1 MNTAHLAAPAPAT
14 GSAAAQRPTR
24 SDATLGVGRSLLIKK
39 YPLELIDP
47 DFFLSFAGSDV
58 MGAPGDARGGGD
70 MGVDGPELK
79 HLAHGQLI
87 LTADC
92 VKAER
97 LHRGMRGYFSVLA
110 VLVIIGV
117 SDIPVLVVNGL
128 RMCAV
133 GKSHLNG
140 SLRLM
145 SSHKNKRKK
154 RNQELTPIVPSRP
167 EPPIYIHDQRLVL
180 PPGSNLVLRQ
190 AIPFP
195 IVPRWALY
203 GS

>member
-1 MNTAHLAAPAPAT
+1 M
-14 GSAAAQRPTR
+14 
-24 SDATLGVGRSLLIKK
+24 
-39 YPLELIDP
+39 
-47 DFFLSFAGSDV
+47 
-58 MGAPGDARGGGD
+58 
-70 MGVDGPELK
+70 
-79 HLAHGQLI
+79 
-87 LTADC
+87 
-92 VKAER
+92 KAER
-97 LHRGMRGYFSVLA
+97 LHRGTRGYFSVLA
-110 VLVIIGV
+110 VLVIIGA
-117 SDIPVLVVNGL
+117 SDIPALVVNGL

-154 RNQELTPIVPSRP
+154 RNQELPPIVPSMP